1 MNPEIN
7 FKLYFYY
14 FIPTIFQIL
23 LLILNLQ
30 LKNQINNNN
39 NNNNN
44 NIFLFFYVLNHKR
57 SKSINFQ

>member
-30 LKNQINNNN
+30 LKNQI
-39 NNNNN
+39 
-44 NIFLFFYVLNHKR
+44 K
-57 SKSINFQ
+57 